1 MIVIDDLMCFK
12 LDNECLYSEQMLVE
26 FNEDPVFYIC
36 KSQTGKYYVVL
47 CLDVEEGNYTIIN
60 SEVHDILLMLYN
72 KITMRNLY
80 ERVDYFWK
88 VCVGKKIEDDVVI
101 KYNIEDIDTS
111 ILPYEGAY
119 FVNYNQEIED
129 YALKL
134 KKSVQS
140 NL

>member
-1 MIVIDDLMCFK
+1 MCFK
-12 LDNECLYSEQMLVE
+12 LGNECLYSEQMLVE

-60 SEVHDILLMLYN
+60 SDVHDILLMLYG

-80 ERVDYFWK
+80 KRVDYFWK
-88 VCVGKKIEDDVVI
+88 VCVGKKIEEDVVS

-119 FVNYNQEIED
+119 FVIYNQKIED

-140 NL
+140 DLLKYKLTI

>member
-12 LDNECLYSEQMLVE
+12 LGNECLYSEQMLVE
-26 FNEDPVFYIC
+26 FNEGPVFYIC

-60 SEVHDILLMLYN
+60 SDVNDILLMLYN

-80 ERVDYFWK
+80 ERVDCFWK

-119 FVNYNQEIED
+119 FVIHNQEIED

-134 KKSVQS
+134 KKSVQCS
-140 NL
+140 I

>member
-1 MIVIDDLMCFK
+1 MCFK
-12 LDNECLYSEQMLVE
+12 LGNECLYSEQMLVE

-36 KSQTGKYYVVL
+36 KSQTGKYYIVL

-60 SEVHDILLMLYN
+60 SDVHDILLMLYG

-80 ERVDYFWK
+80 ERVDCFWK
-88 VCVGKKIEDDVVI
+88 VCVGKKIEEDVVS

-119 FVNYNQEIED
+119 FVIHNQEIED
-129 YALKL
+129 YALEL
-134 KKSVQS
+134 KKSVQCS
-140 NL
+140 I